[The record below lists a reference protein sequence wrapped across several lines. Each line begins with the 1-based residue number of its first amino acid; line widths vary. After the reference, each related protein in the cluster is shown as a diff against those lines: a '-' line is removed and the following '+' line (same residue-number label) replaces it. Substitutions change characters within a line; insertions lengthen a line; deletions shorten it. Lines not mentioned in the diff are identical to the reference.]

1 MNMRLLASGLSAL
14 ALGFMT
20 AVVATLP
27 HTASAAEAQFD
38 VCEPQV
44 VADVKRRFGHDA
56 QKVEWAWDY
65 GSSDEADSSFKGGS
79 AVVYV
84 EQCDGY
90 YWYEVFAN
98 QATCE
103 DLAHYGEIPDYIFF
117 RSVNGA
123 CSNP

>member
-1 MNMRLLASGLSAL
+1 MRWISMHLPGVLLGAVTV
-14 ALGFMT
+14 M
-20 AVVATLP
+20 VVALP
-27 HTASAAEAQFD
+27 QTAIGAEPQYD
-38 VCEPQV
+38 VCAPQV

-56 QKVEWAWDY
+56 VRIEWAWDD
-65 GSSDEADSSFKGGS
+65 GSSDEPESSVQRGS

-98 QATCE
+98 ESICE
-103 DLAHYGEIPDYIFF
+103 HLPHYGEVQDYIFF

-123 CSNP
+123 C